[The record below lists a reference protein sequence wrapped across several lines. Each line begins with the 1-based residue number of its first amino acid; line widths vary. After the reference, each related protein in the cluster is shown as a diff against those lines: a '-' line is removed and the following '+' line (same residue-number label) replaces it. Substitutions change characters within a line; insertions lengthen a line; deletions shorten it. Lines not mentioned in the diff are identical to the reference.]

1 MQGLAARRR
10 PTLAHKLPIRPYRQ
24 PMIIAHGGA
33 AQTQKIITDKLASW
47 AIDSDDCC
55 GDFGIFLVSSAGFLG
70 IDESLSLP

>member
-24 PMIIAHGGA
+24 PMIIAHMSRPNP
-33 AQTQKIITDKLASW
+33 KIITDKLASW

-70 IDESLSLP
+70 IVTSLSLP